1 MALVLMGP
9 PGSCRAAIENNNKP
23 PIAAN
28 GGALNNEIRACVFP
42 ALSSSIVCWDV
53 GVLGARW
60 DSSRHL
66 ASKGCVCSEELVK
79 AVAGARAVA
88 AGRRGRRSGGHGG
101 AAVPVRRQRQYLL
114 LLPHQLRGA
123 HRHPRHLL
131 PVAPGSARRANSIK
145 EYKKRIWKVLVV
157 SLATSKTATEHNSY
171 SKENNP
177 PCWMGIIFVS
187 CIQGFQNGPRV
198 SGI

>member
-23 PIAAN
+23 SIAAN

-79 AVAGARAVA
+79 AVVLTQYKNPKELLSLWCPGCAAALVA
-88 AGRRGRRSGGHGG
+88 
-101 AAVPVRRQRQYLL
+101 
-114 LLPHQLRGA
+114 
-123 HRHPRHLL
+123 
-131 PVAPGSARRANSIK
+131 
-145 EYKKRIWKVLVV
+145 
-157 SLATSKTATEHNSY
+157 
-171 SKENNP
+171 
-177 PCWMGIIFVS
+177 
-187 CIQGFQNGPRV
+187 
-198 SGI
+198 